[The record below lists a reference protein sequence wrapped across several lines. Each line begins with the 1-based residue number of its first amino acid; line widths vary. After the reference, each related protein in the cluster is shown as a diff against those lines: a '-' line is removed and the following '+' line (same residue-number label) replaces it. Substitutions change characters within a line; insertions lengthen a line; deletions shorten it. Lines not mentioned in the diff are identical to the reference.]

1 MRFKLLKVM
10 DAERWR
16 PMAVEEHLKVLC
28 SSYSKTNIQISHIT
42 QMHAEIPCLSYN
54 SPHTMAPRLSCYIPN
69 SYSHVHTHK
78 TFTLKQAKLHMN
90 PVIQTT
96 QFQF

>member
-1 MRFKLLKVM
+1 
-10 DAERWR
+10 
-16 PMAVEEHLKVLC
+16 MAVEEHLKVVC
-28 SSYSKTNIQISHIT
+28 SSYSKTNIQILYIT
-42 QMHAEIPCLSYN
+42 QMHADISMPTLTFLIHIPMFTN
-54 SPHTMAPRLSCYIPN
+54 T
-69 SYSHVHTHK
+69 